1 MRAQAVVLDVGGVLA
16 HNMWEPMLDDL
27 AQRYRLD
34 RDEMQETGR
43 LLWET
48 FAYVPETPANTWRD
62 MERRYWQIFLRM
74 HEVPLTVEAL
84 IELTDRYVIPMPGM
98 RPILE
103 QLRARHTPLV
113 ICSNNNEIWW
123 PRQEKALELERFFA
137 PQNII
142 LSSRIGAQGK
152 SAAGDVPRRGRRGG
166 SARLRLLLRRRSR
179 DHRRAR
185 AGIRARRAA
194 VPRSGRFR
202 GRAAEARAALAQ
214 AYRRR
219 ASLSTPLGAGTRG
232 RRYRSTPRFT
242 HPPVARNATR

>member
-1 MRAQAVVLDVGGVLA
+1 MPARAVVLDVGGVLA

-123 PRQEKALELERFFA
+123 PRQAQALELERFFA

-142 LSSRIGAQGK
+142 LSSRIGAPK
-152 SAAGDVPRRGRRGG
+152 ESPRLEMFRAAVAAAGVPA
-166 SARLRLLLRRRSR
+166 SACFYVDDRETIVE
-179 DHRRAR
+179 RAR
-185 AGIRARRAA
+185 AFGLDALL
-194 VPRSGRFR
+194 FR
-202 GRAAEARAALAQ
+202 GPDAFAAELKK
-214 AYRRR
+214 
-219 ASLSTPLGAGTRG
+219 RG
-232 RRYRSTPRFT
+232 LL
-242 HPPVARNATR
+242 

>member
-1 MRAQAVVLDVGGVLA
+1 MPARAVVLDVGGVLA

-34 RDEMQETGR
+34 RDEMQQTGR

-74 HEVPLTVEAL
+74 HEVPLSVEAL

-123 PRQEKALELERFFA
+123 PRQAKALELDRFFA

-142 LSSRIGAQGK
+142 LSSRIGAPK
-152 SAAGDVPRRGRRGG
+152 ESPR
-166 SARLRLLLRRRSR
+166 LEMF
-179 DHRRAR
+179 
-185 AGIRARRAA
+185 RAA
-194 VPRSGRFR
+194 VAAAGVPASACFYVDDREPIVERALAFGLDAMLFR
-202 GRAAEARAALAQ
+202 GPDAFAAELKKRAL
-214 AYRRR
+214 
-219 ASLSTPLGAGTRG
+219 L
-232 RRYRSTPRFT
+232 
-242 HPPVARNATR
+242 

>member
-1 MRAQAVVLDVGGVLA
+1 MSVAAAYGVLA

-34 RDEMQETGR
+34 RDEVQESGR

-74 HEVPLTVEAL
+74 HKVPLTVEAL
-84 IELTDRYVIPMPGM
+84 IELTDRYVVPMPGM

-103 QLRARHTPLV
+103 QLRARATPLV

-123 PRQEKALELERFFA
+123 PRQAKALALDRFFA

-142 LSSRIGAQGK
+142 LSSRIGAPK
-152 SAAGDVPRRGRRGG
+152 ESPR
-166 SARLRLLLRRRSR
+166 LEMF
-179 DHRRAR
+179 
-185 AGIRARRAA
+185 RAA
-194 VPRSGRFR
+194 VAAAGVPASACFYVDDREAIVERALAFGLDALLFR
-202 GRAAEARAALAQ
+202 GPDAFAAELKK
-214 AYRRR
+214 
-219 ASLSTPLGAGTRG
+219 RG
-232 RRYRSTPRFT
+232 LL
-242 HPPVARNATR
+242 

>member
-1 MRAQAVVLDVGGVLA
+1 MPARAVVLDVGGVLA

-34 RDEMQETGR
+34 RDEMQQTGR

-62 MERRYWQIFLRM
+62 MERRHWQIFLRM
-74 HEVPLTVEAL
+74 HEVPLSVEAL

-123 PRQEKALELERFFA
+123 PRQAKALELDRFFA

-142 LSSRIGAQGK
+142 LSSRIGAPK
-152 SAAGDVPRRGRRGG
+152 ESPR
-166 SARLRLLLRRRSR
+166 LEMF
-179 DHRRAR
+179 
-185 AGIRARRAA
+185 RAA
-194 VPRSGRFR
+194 VAAAGVPASACFYVDDRERIVERALAFGLDAMLFR
-202 GRAAEARAALAQ
+202 GPDAFAAELKKREL
-214 AYRRR
+214 
-219 ASLSTPLGAGTRG
+219 L
-232 RRYRSTPRFT
+232 
-242 HPPVARNATR
+242 

>member
-1 MRAQAVVLDVGGVLA
+1 MPARAVVLDVGGVLA

-34 RDEMQETGR
+34 RDEMQQTGR

-123 PRQEKALELERFFA
+123 PRQAKALELDRFFA

-142 LSSRIGAQGK
+142 LSSRIGAPK
-152 SAAGDVPRRGRRGG
+152 ESPR
-166 SARLRLLLRRRSR
+166 LEMF
-179 DHRRAR
+179 
-185 AGIRARRAA
+185 RAA
-194 VPRSGRFR
+194 VAAAGVPASACFYVDDREAIIERALAFGLDAMLFR
-202 GRAAEARAALAQ
+202 GPDAFAAELKKREL
-214 AYRRR
+214 
-219 ASLSTPLGAGTRG
+219 L
-232 RRYRSTPRFT
+232 
-242 HPPVARNATR
+242 

>member
-103 QLRARHTPLV
+103 QLRARRTPLV

-142 LSSRIGAQGK
+142 LSSRIGAPK
-152 SAAGDVPRRGRRGG
+152 ESPRLEMFRAAVAAAGVPA
-166 SARLRLLLRRRSR
+166 SACFYVDDRETIVE
-179 DHRRAR
+179 RAR
-185 AGIRARRAA
+185 AFGLDALL
-194 VPRSGRFR
+194 FR
-202 GRAAEARAALAQ
+202 GPDAFAAELKK
-214 AYRRR
+214 
-219 ASLSTPLGAGTRG
+219 RG
-232 RRYRSTPRFT
+232 LL
-242 HPPVARNATR
+242 